1 MDAATVKSNERR
13 FFEYVNLRDTESM
26 GHWVDN
32 FVTKDFINHNPIL
45 GVPNNRDGLKEMFS
59 LLFNVFPEISFTI
72 KEIIFEND
80 ILCFRHIVH
89 GIKENEEIT
98 GIAMASNHMPD
109 VNWIF
114 AGVKPSP

>member
-13 FFEYVNLRDTESM
+13 FFEYVNLRYTESM

-59 LLFNVFPEISFTI
+59 LLFNVFPEISLTI

-98 GIAMASNHMPD
+98 GIAM
-109 VNWIF
+109 
-114 AGVKPSP
+114 VKFKNGKITDRCAVTEPI